1 VRGAAEALRSAASLE
16 DGTRER
22 LLDVIDRAADQ
33 LGRLADDLL
42 IATHRDTDRLE
53 VVIAP
58 CDAAVV
64 ARAVAEAARAS
75 HPDRSIRL
83 EAAPGLPSAVADPG
97 RLRQVLANLVDNALI
112 HGDGAV
118 ELAVEEAEGLIRIAV
133 TDAGPGIPAEQRER
147 IFEPYARL
155 ADPAVPGSGLGLYL
169 ARELVT
175 GMGGSLSVTEAPNG
189 GATFTVSLRPA

>member
-1 VRGAAEALRSAASLE
+1 
-16 DGTRER
+16 
-22 LLDVIDRAADQ
+22 
-33 LGRLADDLL
+33 
-42 IATHRDTDRLE
+42 
-53 VVIAP
+53 
-58 CDAAVV
+58 VV

-75 HPDRSIRL
+75 YPDRSIRL
-83 EAAPGLPSAVADPG
+83 EAAEGLPPAVADPG

-155 ADPAVPGSGLGLYL
+155 ADAAVPGSGLGLYL

-175 GMGGSLSVTEAPNG
+175 GMGGSLSVTEAPSG